1 MGNYSV
7 LAPRAGERRPRG
19 AEGLVGNKRFFFF
32 ARLGLSWLSLGN
44 AIKCSFLQS
53 EHIVYIWPKHGTEKR
68 KKLFGTKNSRWGGN
82 VIKTQ
87 FSGIFFWLLKNPKL
101 ENMLFVCGHTGNIH
115 CLFPVDKTKMLLSI
129 DQSRKPFLFSLSHS
143 SVLNFTPG

>member
-1 MGNYSV
+1 MLFSAV
-7 LAPRAGERRPRG
+7 RAHRLHLA
-19 AEGLVGNKRFFFF
+19 KT
-32 ARLGLSWLSLGN
+32 W
-44 AIKCSFLQS
+44 
-53 EHIVYIWPKHGTEKR
+53 HGKK

-143 SVLNFTPG
+143 SVLNFTPGCAFPLGIADLAATRHMLLFAVWIFLPHMRHLSRGSP

>member
-7 LAPRAGERRPRG
+7 LAPRAGERRLRG

-68 KKLFGTKNSRWGGN
+68 KNCLEQKTADGGEM
-82 VIKTQ
+82 
-87 FSGIFFWLLKNPKL
+87 SLK
-101 ENMLFVCGHTGNIH
+101 
-115 CLFPVDKTKMLLSI
+115 
-129 DQSRKPFLFSLSHS
+129 
-143 SVLNFTPG
+143 LNFQGFFFGF

>member
-7 LAPRAGERRPRG
+7 LALQVGERRLRG

-68 KKLFGTKNSRWGGN
+68 KNCLEQKTADGGEMSLKLNFQG
-82 VIKTQ
+82 
-87 FSGIFFWLLKNPKL
+87 FFLAFKNPKL